1 MKIALCFIINY
12 QHVLNKEE
20 IWRKWIHY
28 NKDIINVYFYYGDK
42 TKIKST
48 WILQHTIP
56 EEFIHPTSY
65 FHVIPAYFSL
75 FQYAMKHD
83 SENTWFCLLTDSC
96 CPIISPKKFKN
107 LFLENYQ
114 KSIIKWRPA
123 WWNVHLVRRAN
134 LARIPSELHLAN
146 DPWFVIKREDVE
158 RIIRYFQRKPD
169 AVKLICDGGVANESL
184 FAIILHT
191 YHRLSSEFVENSIT
205 HMTDWSR
212 MASSTS
218 PYLFKEATEEN
229 MEFIEQSLK
238 QNPFVM
244 FIRKVA
250 PEFPDELLIKYLN
263 FEGEEK
269 KETRT
274 SDFISGV
281 AFNLTVLFLMF
292 AYYYFYFKS
301 I

>member
-12 QHVLNKEE
+12 DHVLNKED
-20 IWRKWIHY
+20 IWRKWISY
-28 NKDIINVYFYYGDK
+28 NQSLINIYFYYSNK
-42 TKIKST
+42 TKIKSS
-48 WILQHTIP
+48 WILKHTIP

-83 SENTWFCLLTDSC
+83 LDNKWFCLLTDSC
-96 CPIISPKKFKN
+96 CPIISPRKFKN

-123 WWNVHLVRRAN
+123 WWNVHLTRRAN
-134 LARIPSELHLAN
+134 LALLPSELHLAN
-146 DPWFVIKREDVE
+146 DPWFVIRREDVE
-158 RIIRYFQRKPD
+158 FIIRYFQKKPE

-191 YHRLSSEFVENSIT
+191 YNRLSCEFVENSIT
-205 HMTDWSR
+205 HTTDWSR

-218 PYLFKEATEEN
+218 PYLFKEASLQN
-229 MEFIEQSLK
+229 VEFIEDSLK
-238 QNPFVM
+238 KNRFVM

-250 PEFPDELLIKYLN
+250 PEFPDEVIHKYLN
-263 FEGEEK
+263 FEEESTTEK
-269 KETRT
+269 RT
-274 SDFISGV
+274 QDFISGI
-281 AFNLTVLFLMF
+281 AFNLTILFLMF
-292 AYYYFYFKS
+292 SYYYFYFKS
-301 I
+301 M

>member
-12 QHVLNKEE
+12 QHVLNKED

-28 NKDIINVYFYYGDK
+28 NKDIINVYFYYSDK

-48 WILQHTIP
+48 WILEHAIP
-56 EEFIHPTSY
+56 EECIHSTSY

-75 FQYAMKHD
+75 FKYATNHD
-83 SENTWFCLLTDSC
+83 IKNTWFCLLTDSC
-96 CPIISPKKFKN
+96 CPIISPTKFKN

-114 KSIIKWRPA
+114 KSIIKWKRA
-123 WWNVHLVRRAN
+123 WWNVHLLRRAN
-134 LARIPSELHLAN
+134 LAKLPTNLHLAN
-146 DPWFVIKREDVE
+146 EPWFVIKREDIE
-158 RIIRYFQRKPD
+158 IINQYFQQKPD
-169 AVKLICDGGVANESL
+169 AVKLICDGGLANESL
-184 FAIILHT
+184 FAIILHS
-191 YHRLSSEFVENSIT
+191 YNRLSPDFVENSVT

-218 PYLFKEATEEN
+218 PYLFKEATEKN

-238 QNPFVM
+238 ENPFVM

-250 PEFPDELLIKYLN
+250 PEFPDEVLIKYLN

-269 KETRT
+269 KETRAN
-274 SDFISGV
+274 DFISGV